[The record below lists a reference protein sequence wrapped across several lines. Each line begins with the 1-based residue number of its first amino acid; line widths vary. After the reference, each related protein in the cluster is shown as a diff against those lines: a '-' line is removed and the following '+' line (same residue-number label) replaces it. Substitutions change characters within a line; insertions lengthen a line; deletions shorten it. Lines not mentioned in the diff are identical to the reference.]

1 MTHGTTASSGL
12 TLNHNRTRLSGAS
25 GSVRPV
31 DDPTEPFAVGVVVA
45 PDDVPAD
52 HAGLL
57 LVAGV
62 IGAVE
67 REVPQRRTLEPDNRG
82 QRARHSVWRQARA
95 RQAWCGAQGLA

>member
-1 MTHGTTASSGL
+1 
-12 TLNHNRTRLSGAS
+12 
-25 GSVRPV
+25 
-31 DDPTEPFAVGVVVA
+31 VVVA

-67 REVPQRRTLEPDNRG
+67 GVIPMSE
-82 QRARHSVWRQARA
+82 
-95 RQAWCGAQGLA
+95 